1 MTLRLRVGLIAVA
14 VLAAVAGGYLW
25 LRDSSLVR
33 VDHVEISGLSASDAE
48 RVSATLHNTAI
59 SMSTLHLDKRRL
71 DAAVKPYASVAA
83 LKVDA
88 DFPHTLKIQVIEQ
101 RPIAALAA
109 PNDARVPVTATG
121 IVLTG
126 VVADRDLPSVEVAAP
141 PAGPKL
147 TDKKLLKALAVA
159 GAAPRDLLERTD
171 ALQFGSRGVV
181 AALHNG
187 PELLFGTD
195 GEAAKKWEAAAR
207 VLAEPSAAGASYL
220 DLRIPG
226 RVAAG
231 GLAPVASATPN
242 PNPQAEA
249 ENGTTLNG

>member
-14 VLAAVAGGYLW
+14 VLAVGAAGYAW
-25 LRDSSLVR
+25 LRESSLVR
-33 VDHVEISGLSASDAE
+33 VRHVEITGLTASDAD
-48 RVSATLHNTAI
+48 RVSAALHNTAI
-59 SMSTLHLDKRRL
+59 SMSTLHLDTKRL
-71 DAAVKPYASVAA
+71 QQAIKPYPSVAS
-83 LKVDA
+83 LKVDP
-88 DFPHTLKIQVIEQ
+88 DFPHTLKIQVVEQ

-109 PNDARVPVTATG
+109 PNEQRVPVTASG
-121 IVLTG
+121 VVLTG
-126 VVADRDLPSVEVAAP
+126 VVADRDLPSLQVAAP
-141 PAGPKL
+141 PAGPRL
-147 TDKKLLKALAVA
+147 TDKRLLKALAVA
-159 GAAPRDLLERTD
+159 GAAPQELLARTD
-171 ALQFGSRGVV
+171 ELQFGSRGVV

-231 GLAPVASATPN
+231 GLAPVASPTPD

-249 ENGTTLNG
+249 ENGATLNG